1 MSTSDLS
8 PNTSPTAAG
17 APAPLTAGRIGV
29 SDVERIEEATRA
41 FRAWD
46 YRYGGGACRD
56 AVVGYLPWGLRMLG
70 GDATGLVMDRLCVAV
85 ADLHNLAGWTS
96 FDTGQAGVAR
106 THFGRALELAE
117 QGHNAALVA
126 NIGYRRG
133 RIDLHQNAPGKAL
146 VEFERGQVGAQAC
159 GSALAVAILCGNQA
173 WAYAK
178 MGRADQALALLGR
191 SSDEFARA
199 DVAEAPPW
207 ATFFTE
213 TDLSAMVGTVY
224 TELAVTVEPS
234 YTRSAIPALSTAL
247 NGYGPE
253 MTRSRS
259 FNLIALATNHFLDDE
274 IDHAV
279 TVGTQAVAVCES
291 VKTARTK
298 DRLRPLKR
306 EADKRRNNADA
317 CALSKRI
324 ATLIATRPGC
334 CWTSA
339 APPPKPCAPSCGSPC
354 QRVWRPQ
361 IPSVPPA

>member
-1 MSTSDLS
+1 MSTPDLS

-41 FRAWD
+41 FRALD
-46 YRYGGGACRD
+46 YRYGGGACHD

-96 FDTGQAGVAR
+96 FDTGQLRVAR
-106 THFGRALELAE
+106 TDFGRALELAE
-117 QGHNAALVA
+117 QGHNDALVA

-133 RIDLHQNAPGKAL
+133 RIDLHQNAPEKAL
-146 VEFERGQVGAQAC
+146 VEFQRGQVGAQAC

-191 SSDEFARA
+191 SRDEFARVDLA
-199 DVAEAPPW
+199 QAPPW

-213 TDLSAMVGTVY
+213 TDMSAMVGTVY
-224 TELAVTVEPS
+224 SELALAVDPA
-234 YTRSAIPALSTAL
+234 YTRSAIPAVSTAL
-247 NGYGPE
+247 NGYGQD

-259 FNLIALATNHFLDDE
+259 FNLIFLATNHLLDGD
-274 IDHAV
+274 IDQAA
-279 TVGTQAVAVCES
+279 TVGAQAVAVAES
-291 VKTARTK
+291 VKTVRTK

-306 EADKRRNNADA
+306 EADKRWRNADA
-317 CALSKRI
+317 RALSERI
-324 ATLIATRPGC
+324 ATFTASRPGC
-334 CWTSA
+334 CWTSS
-339 APPPKPCAPSCGSPC
+339 APPPQPCTPSCGSLC

-361 IPSVPPA
+361 TPSVPAA